1 MDIITAINSTR
12 FLGREFLTWLWYR
25 SSNQDGVFHLTDGPT
40 SPAAPRA
47 GRPGGSAEGAGG
59 TIELWFDATL
69 TLEAQ
74 GEVKEQNVIKAEH
87 PTETPEAHAAI
98 LTGKV
103 VSAARLRVVSG
114 QKQWTFGIKGETLG
128 LSSIKIPA
136 LLSRE
141 DDDQLYERFMLVEEI
156 EDIVNSLYQQ
166 FIELRMD
173 DDGWRPEIQAI
184 RSWVHRVA
192 A

>member
-25 SSNQDGVFHLTDGPT
+25 SSNQDGVFQT
-40 SPAAPRA
+40 STGEA
-47 GRPGGSAEGAGG
+47 
-59 TIELWFDATL
+59 IELWFDATL

-103 VSAARLRVVSG
+103 VAAARLRVVSG
-114 QKQWTFGIKGETLG
+114 QKQWTFGIKGETLA

-156 EDIVNSLYQQ
+156 EDIVNGLYQQ

-173 DDGWRPEIQAI
+173 DDQWRPEIQAI
-184 RSWVHRVA
+184 RTWVHRA
-192 A
+192 AA